1 MSVRTVD
8 LELASLDVAPDGL
21 NNVERAEI
29 AEHYKSLR
37 SLRRS
42 SVFVIVSW

>member
-8 LELASLDVAPDGL
+8 LELASLDVARNGL

-29 AEHYKSLR
+29 AEHYKFCGLCVD
-37 SLRRS
+37 RRCS
-42 SVFVIVSW
+42 